1 MLENKHI
8 LLGVT
13 GGIAAYKS
21 AELVRRLRD
30 AGAEVR
36 VVMTAAAKA
45 LVTPLTFQALSGHA
59 VLSEWDEQGSEFAM
73 DHIALT
79 RWADAILIAPGT
91 ADFMAKLAHG
101 FADDIL
107 STLCLAATVPIILA
121 PAMNKYMWENQATQL
136 NKQQLQKLGIHLIGP
151 DVGSQACGDIGLG
164 RMEDI
169 DSIVQSLHQIL
180 VPRIDLTGLRLL
192 ITAGPTQEP
201 IDPVRF
207 ISNHSSGKMGY
218 ALAQA
223 AVLAGAKVVL
233 ITGPSALTTVQHV
246 EKVSVNTAQE
256 MYDAVMARVT
266 ACDIF
271 IGVAAVADYHCVSIS
286 SQKIKKN
293 EANLTLTLKRT
304 PDILQAVAN
313 LEHPP
318 FTVGFAAETENML
331 ENARVKLQKKN
342 VNVIVANDVAQSDL
356 GFNVDENRVTALWA
370 TGEKNFPRSSK
381 QLLAHDLLECIG
393 QLYTART

>member
-21 AELVRRLRD
+21 VELVRRLRD
-30 AGAEVR
+30 AGAEVC

-45 LVTPLTFQALSGHA
+45 LVTPLTFQALSGRA
-59 VLSEWDEQGSEFAM
+59 VLSDWQDQDSDFAM

-79 RWADAILIAPGT
+79 RWADALLIAPAT

-101 FADDIL
+101 FADDVL
-107 STLCLAATVPIILA
+107 STLCLAATSPIMLA
-121 PAMNKYMWENQATQL
+121 PAMNKHMWENQATQL

-151 DVGSQACGDIGLG
+151 DSGSQACGDIGLG
-164 RMEDI
+164 RMENV
-169 DSIVQSLHQIL
+169 DSIVQSLHRL
-180 VPRIDLTGLRLL
+180 LGSKLDLSGLRFL

-223 AVLAGAKVVL
+223 AALAGAKVVL
-233 ITGPSALTTVQHV
+233 VSGPSALTAAQNV
-246 EKVSVNTAQE
+246 EKISVNTAQE
-256 MYDAVMARVT
+256 MYDAVMARVKD
-266 ACDIF
+266 CDIF
-271 IGVAAVADYHCVSIS
+271 IGVAAVADYHCAHIS
-286 SQKIKKN
+286 TQKIKKN
-293 EANLTLTLKRT
+293 EASLTLTLKQN

-318 FTVGFAAETENML
+318 FTVGFAAETENL
-331 ENARVKLQKKN
+331 RENAREKLQKKQ
-342 VNVIVANDVAQSDL
+342 VNVMVANNVSQANL
-356 GFNVDENRVTALWA
+356 GFNADENAVTVLWA
-370 TGEKNFPRSSK
+370 DGEKSFSARSK
-381 QLLAHDLLECIG
+381 QQLAQDLLECFFE
-393 QLYTART
+393 QSLD

>member
-30 AGAEVR
+30 AGAQVR
-36 VVMTAAAKA
+36 VVVTAAAKA

-59 VLSEWDEQGSEFAM
+59 VLSDWQDQGSEFAM

-79 RWADAILIAPGT
+79 RWADAILIAPAT

-101 FADDIL
+101 FADDVL

-136 NKQQLQKLGIHLIGP
+136 NKQQLEKLGIQLIGP
-151 DVGSQACGDIGLG
+151 ETGSQACGDIGLG
-164 RMEDI
+164 RMEDV
-169 DSIVQSLHQIL
+169 DSIVQSLHHLL
-180 VPRIDLTGLRLL
+180 VPRVDLTGLRLL

-233 ITGPSALTTVQHV
+233 VSGPSALNATRNV
-246 EKVSVNTAQE
+246 EKISVTTAQE
-256 MYDAVMARVT
+256 MYDAVMARVKD
-266 ACDIF
+266 CDIF
-271 IGVAAVADYHCVSIS
+271 IGVAAVADYHCANIS

-293 EANLTLTLKRT
+293 QASLTLILKQN

-313 LEHPP
+313 SEHPP
-318 FTVGFAAETENML
+318 FTVGFAAETENVL
-331 ENARVKLQKKN
+331 QNARAKLQKKK
-342 VNVIVANDVAQSDL
+342 VNVMLANDVSQVDL
-356 GFNVDENRVTALWA
+356 GFNADENAITALWA
-370 TGEKNFPRSSK
+370 GGEKNFPRSSK
-381 QLLAHDLLECIG
+381 QRLAYDLLEFIV
-393 QLYTART
+393 QLYRS

>member
-36 VVMTAAAKA
+36 VVMTSAAKA

-59 VLSEWDEQGSEFAM
+59 VLSDWQEQGSDFAM

-79 RWADAILIAPGT
+79 RWADAILIAPAT

-101 FADDIL
+101 FADEVL
-107 STLCLAATVPIILA
+107 SALCLAATVPIIVA

-136 NKQQLQKLGIHLIGP
+136 NKQRLQKLGIQLLGP
-151 DVGSQACGDIGLG
+151 GSGSQACGDRGLG
-164 RMEDI
+164 RMDEV
-169 DSIVQSLHQIL
+169 DSIVQSVHQLL
-180 VPRIDLTGLRLL
+180 VPRIDLKGLRLL

-207 ISNHSSGKMGY
+207 ISNRSSGKMGY

-223 AVLAGAKVVL
+223 SVFAGAQVVL
-233 ITGPSALTTVQHV
+233 VSGPSALTAAQGV
-246 EKVSVNTAQE
+246 EKISVNTAQE
-256 MYDAVMARVT
+256 MYDAVMARVKE
-266 ACDIF
+266 CDIF
-271 IGVAAVADYHCVSIS
+271 IGVAAVADYHCMNVSA
-286 SQKIKKN
+286 QKIKKN
-293 EANLTLTLKRT
+293 ETQWTLTLKQN
-304 PDILQAVAN
+304 PDILQAVAH

-318 FTVGFAAETENML
+318 FTVGFAAETENVQK
-331 ENARVKLQKKN
+331 NAREKLRKKQ
-342 VNVIVANDVAQSDL
+342 VDVMVANDVSRMDS
-356 GFNVDENRVTALWA
+356 GFNADENAVTVLWPG
-370 TGEKNFPRSSK
+370 GEKHFVRRSK
-381 QLLAHDLLECIG
+381 QELAHDLLECIF
-393 QLYTART
+393 QLFK